1 MIKLF
6 EEQNVPLSRV
16 QKDLGL
22 GAYTLYRY
30 AKGQRQVKNMPTKT
44 LLDLAYYFGI
54 EVKTLYEKMLE
65 YQKEGN

>member
-22 GAYTLYRY
+22 GTYTLYRY

-54 EVKTLYEKMLE
+54 EVKTLYEKMLK